1 MSNPSLVTVGR
12 AYGGS
17 VAALAM
23 AMLESSGIRVSPH
36 PWHTLAVSW
45 HLTHALGG
53 IELQVPASQAE
64 HAAAILAD
72 FQVTRRPKNKL
83 LFLLFSIIVWAWL
96 AVPPP
101 AFSFFAAFR
110 PTSTRVAAVE

>member
-17 VAALAM
+17 VAALAI
-23 AMLESSGIRVSPH
+23 AMLESSGIRVFPH
-36 PWHTLAVSW
+36 PWHTLSVSW
-45 HLTHALGG
+45 NWAHALGG
-53 IELQVPASQAE
+53 LELQVPASQAQQ
-64 HAAAILAD
+64 AAAILAD

-83 LFLLFSIIVWAWL
+83 LFLLFSIVVWAWL

-101 AFSFFAAFR
+101 AFIFFAAFR
-110 PTSTRVAAVE
+110 PTSTHVAAVE